1 MEKRIK
7 KLTAIDSAEKFMDA
21 YNRNANLY
29 HSYPMT
35 LDVAEAATRSYLKHN
50 SLYKLYEADG
60 QILVR
65 REDAGPEGDARMT
78 PEKFV
83 KYERKELEGN
93 PWSPG
98 AESDLA
104 KIKGFQDRN
113 NEIIDSP
120 DKLNEA
126 FGKVSQGKSRMPFI
140 VAQAVLKTYSEGR
153 LAEKDGRIEF
163 ESFVFPSRH
172 PLTPEEMVENT
183 RKNLEKLNQKDGLS
197 EIQKDELKAI
207 NDFTH
212 SPEKKLPTRNTSR
225 NLRRAAALGVMLTL
239 GTSAFAEGDGTLF
252 GKTENTFSMKAVDD
266 MCEIVTYAREA
277 SADGRITPDEQSRL
291 DAMRA
296 NFDISYGEG
305 AGKFVM
311 AKTLEFAGTP
321 GGEGIKR
328 QMGKGEISAEQGLK
342 ALVSKGVKQGAEKQK
357 SMKTMGMKLSDY
369 EYER

>member
-1 MEKRIK
+1 MEKRNK

-35 LDVAEAATRSYLKHN
+35 LDVAK
-50 SLYKLYEADG
+50 
-60 QILVR
+60 
-65 REDAGPEGDARMT
+65 
-78 PEKFV
+78 
-83 KYERKELEGN
+83 
-93 PWSPG
+93 
-98 AESDLA
+98 
-104 KIKGFQDRN
+104 
-113 NEIIDSP
+113 
-120 DKLNEA
+120 
-126 FGKVSQGKSRMPFI
+126 
-140 VAQAVLKTYSEGR
+140 
-153 LAEKDGRIEF
+153 
-163 ESFVFPSRH
+163 
-172 PLTPEEMVENT
+172 
-183 RKNLEKLNQKDGLS
+183 
-197 EIQKDELKAI
+197 
-207 NDFTH
+207 DFTH
-212 SPEKKLPTRNTSR
+212 SQEKKLPARNTSR
-225 NLRRAAALGVMLTL
+225 NLRRAVALGVMLTL

-266 MCEIVTYAREA
+266 MCQIVTYAREA
-277 SADGRITPDEQSRL
+277 SADGRITPDEQNRL

-369 EYER
+369 EYGR